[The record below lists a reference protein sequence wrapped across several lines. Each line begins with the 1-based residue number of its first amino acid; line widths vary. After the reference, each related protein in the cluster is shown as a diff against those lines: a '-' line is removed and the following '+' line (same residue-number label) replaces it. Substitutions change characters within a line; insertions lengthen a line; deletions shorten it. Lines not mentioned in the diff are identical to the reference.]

1 MTAIMRHF
9 LHLVSS
15 IWDAVIYLASRRLP
29 LMNKVTYISYNGKAL
44 DPSIVFLYTHHS
56 KFFDV
61 ENCKSRLHQIQNA
74 GKSLFA
80 QRLQVMRVNFD
91 LATSRYLIS
100 NIHQS
105 RYFSKRNGQRY
116 IQLWHGVSI
125 KRLGKDRIGFLADK
139 KYNKIIKK
147 QSEAW
152 DYLIASSEYES
163 QVYRS
168 AFSSEV
174 NTVKL
179 GSCRVIAMREFSLTK
194 SASVKKLSILFAP
207 SWREGAEDTFLEFNP
222 NKLALKLAETFPDC
236 RIIFKPHHEMI
247 SESVKSFPKNLII
260 VSPVE
265 NISDLIIDADVL
277 ISDYSSIIFD
287 SLAMDKHVLIYAPDI
302 DRYKESPG
310 LYIDISTE
318 WASNFCGTDKVL
330 FSKVN
335 ELINNDFSS
344 QMDLRK
350 SRDKIEVSSKID
362 YLNKFKD
369 LVESMRLPKK
379 SMKSAYSFLVLHL
392 SLVTFGGIS
401 QLVYFHVLSQ
411 ELNLQAFTHAVLV
424 LTLPALIPFLD
435 FGLFGLVNYYFSKQN
450 KDSEIVKSRIFAF
463 RIASMFS
470 IIGIL
475 TGIYLVFI
483 QELTIFGLFLIFSYL
498 ALPLYMVAVVLR
510 ASGRIFQSLIFTNL
524 QWPISL
530 AILII
535 LINLTSPGFLVF
547 SFLPSVLT
555 IVILLIALFI
565 TRHFITTLFISDGSE
580 KTYQFRPASIL
591 SEMLWIT
598 ISTIPIFL
606 LLNLDRYLAS
616 WLLPKYDL
624 SGFVVLSSAMGA
636 AMTLLL
642 LPGAIRTSE
651 IISAPA
657 NSNSKIMNIKST
669 SFLIAAIYLVGFT
682 LLSNFLLYKTGE
694 DRLILILNALFI
706 IAFGNLTEF
715 QAILTANRLYKFKS
729 IMLWSHLVLWVT
741 SCILFV
747 PAQGV
752 KAFSILNI
760 FLTLLHIL
768 SIQLYLKRQAN
779 MEKLPFIGP
788 ENLQS

>member
-1 MTAIMRHF
+1 MVTIMRHL
-9 LHLVSS
+9 LHLAIS
-15 IWDAVIYLASRRLP
+15 IWDAVIYFASRTLP

-44 DPSIVFLYTHHS
+44 DPSILFLYTHHS
-56 KFFDV
+56 ELFDFK
-61 ENCKSRLHQIQNA
+61 NCKSRFYQIQNA

-80 QRLQVMRVNFD
+80 QRLQDIRINFD

-105 RYFSKRNGQRY
+105 RFFSKRSGQRY

-125 KRLGKDRIGFLADK
+125 KRLGKDRIGFLEDK
-139 KYNKIIKK
+139 KYNKLIKK
-147 QSEAW
+147 QSESW
-152 DYLIASSEYES
+152 DYLITSSEYES

-168 AFSSEV
+168 AFSREV

-179 GSCRVIAMREFSLTK
+179 GSCRVIAMKEISLTK
-194 SASVKKLSILFAP
+194 SASVEKLSILFAP
-207 SWREGAEDTFLEFNP
+207 SWREGADDTFLEFNP
-222 NKLALKLAETFPDC
+222 NEFVLKLAETFPDC

-247 SESVKSFPKNLII
+247 SESVKSLPKNLII

-277 ISDYSSIIFD
+277 VSDYSSIIFD
-287 SLAMDKHVLIYAPDI
+287 FLAMGKQVLIYAPDI
-302 DRYKESPG
+302 ERYKESPG

-318 WASNFCGTDKVL
+318 WDSNFCGTEKVL

-335 ELINNDFSS
+335 ELINNNFSS

-369 LVESMRLPKK
+369 LVESMQLPKK

-411 ELNLQAFTHAVLV
+411 ELNLQAFTQAILV
-424 LTLPALIPFLD
+424 LTLPALLPFLD
-435 FGLFGLVNYYFSKQN
+435 FGLFGLSNFFFSKQN
-450 KDSEIVKSRIFAF
+450 RDAEIVKARIFAF
-463 RIASMFS
+463 KIASLLS

-475 TGIYLVFI
+475 TGTYLVFI

-498 ALPLYMVAVVLR
+498 TLPLYMVAVVLR
-510 ASGRIFQSLIFTNL
+510 ASGRIFQSLIITNL

-547 SFLPSVLT
+547 SFLPSALT

-565 TRHFITTLFISDGSE
+565 TRHFIRTLFISDSSE
-580 KTYQFRPASIL
+580 KTYEFRPTSIL

-606 LLNLDRYLAS
+606 LLNLDRYLAY

-651 IISAPA
+651 IISASA
-657 NSNSKIMNIKST
+657 NSNSKIMSIKST
-669 SFLIAAIYLVGFT
+669 SVLIAAIYLVGFT
-682 LLSNFLLYKTGE
+682 LLSNFVLHKTGE
-694 DRLILILNALFI
+694 NRLILILNALFI
-706 IAFGNLTEF
+706 ILFGKLTDS
-715 QAILTANRLYKFKS
+715 QAILTAKRLYKFKS
-729 IMLWSHLVLWVT
+729 VMLWSHLVLWVT

-747 PAQGV
+747 PEKGV
-752 KAFSILNI
+752 IAFSILNI
-760 FLTLLHIL
+760 LLTLLHIQ
-768 SIQLYLKRQAN
+768 SIQFYLKRQAN
-779 MEKLPFIGP
+779 LEKSHFM
-788 ENLQS
+788 